1 MLAQDT
7 ATCVVW
13 VGVGEMEQCGSAWIK
28 RDQIVLGAPVRRT
41 GF

>member
-7 ATCVVW
+7 AMCVVW
-13 VGVGEMEQCGSAWIK
+13 VGVGEMEQCVSAWIK
-28 RDQIVLGAPVRRT
+28 WDQIVLGAPVLRT